1 MPGVDVA
8 HRIDECEIS
17 RSAFTDRLALHA
29 TLPSAFEARRHNEIR
44 SIRED
49 VTAGCMRK
57 TV

>member
-1 MPGVDVA
+1 MLP
-8 HRIDECEIS
+8 IESMTECEIS

-49 VTAGCMRK
+49 VMDA
-57 TV
+57 

>member
-1 MPGVDVA
+1 MLP
-8 HRIDECEIS
+8 IESMTECEIS

-49 VTAGCMRK
+49 VKPGCMRK